1 MINRIFI
8 FLVISFVLT
17 LSACEEDKSNEDI
30 ETVESRQKAA
40 KTELINELIAPAD
53 GWRISYVPADLTG
66 VYTVLLKF
74 DANGQVTI
82 QSDVSTDDQDFF
94 NQTIPYR
101 IDILNE
107 TKLVFETYAV
117 FHYLFELNQATFGG
131 EFQFVFKLKDTTN
144 NTLVFES
151 ASDTGVP
158 SVITF
163 ERANP
168 GDDQLLAKDVST
180 MLNKMA
186 GPTPFGI
193 YDPGSGQFILGGE
206 PIVQHILAPGAVNG
220 EDLSVFFGFYTGS
233 RIVEARFAGVGTTEE
248 EVLEGQTVNLD
259 REFYAYSLQNNS
271 IIFET
276 PVSFS
281 VGGKAFE
288 ITSIALTDFAE
299 ATVDFCMT
307 EPEDG
312 VKYTGSIPG
321 IGNITMETSLADDK
335 GATFVPQADDFYSV
349 NPLFIS
355 TGGNGAS
362 GEASFEEKFNDL
374 GGFIFYYG
382 YEVEG
387 EPLYAMGFSLIDSE
401 GNSRLVMRKFEPTTT
416 VGNKITI
423 NLLDEYYFDKTPDEG
438 DDEKIKEITDEL
450 FDGGNDLYAI
460 DIPIDDLTVYRLF
473 NPCNF
478 NEIILVK

>member
-1 MINRIFI
+1 MIIKRIFI
-8 FLVISFVLT
+8 FLVISSVIA
-17 LSACEEDKSNEDI
+17 LSACEEDKKADDI
-30 ETVESRQKAA
+30 ESVENRQKAA
-40 KTELINELIAPAD
+40 KSELINELIAPAD

-74 DANGQVTI
+74 DANGQVTV
-82 QSDVSTDDQDFF
+82 QSDVASDDEDFF

-117 FHYLFELNQATFGG
+117 FHYLFELDQATFGG
-131 EFQFVFKLKDTTN
+131 EFQFIFKLKDTTN

-163 ERANP
+163 ERANAE
-168 GDDQLLAKDVST
+168 DDQLLAKEVST
-180 MLNKMA
+180 MLNKMT

-193 YDPGSGQFILGGE
+193 FDPSSGQRILGGE

-220 EDLSVFFGFYTGS
+220 NDLSVFFGLYTGS
-233 RIVEARFAGVGTTEE
+233 RIVEARFAGVGTTAED
-248 EVLEGQTVNLD
+248 VLAGQTVNLD
-259 REFYAYSLQNNS
+259 REFHTYSLQNNS
-271 IIFET
+271 MIFET
-276 PVSFS
+276 PISFRL
-281 VGGKAFE
+281 GGKAFE
-288 ITSIALTDFAE
+288 IKSIALTGSTE
-299 ATVDFCMT
+299 ATIDFCKA
-307 EPEDG
+307 EPEEG

-321 IGNITMETSLADDK
+321 IGSITMETSLADDK
-335 GATFVPQADDFYSV
+335 GATFVPLSDDFYSV

-362 GEASFEEKFNDL
+362 GESSFEEKFNDL

-382 YEVEG
+382 FVAEG
-387 EPLYAMGFSLIDSE
+387 ETDPLYAMGFSLIDSE

-423 NLLDEYYFDKTPDEG
+423 NLLDEYYFDKTPNDG
-438 DDEKIKEITDEL
+438 DDQKIKEITDEL
-450 FDGGNDLYAI
+450 FDGGNDLY
-460 DIPIDDLTVYRLF
+460 V
-473 NPCNF
+473 
-478 NEIILVK
+478 